1 MSEAPVSELHN
12 QENMLSRLRGAA
24 KSRVV
29 ATENR
34 ENLPPKSRALATEN
48 QENLPPRTVLG
59 ALQQNAASR
68 PQNQRA
74 AGKQVGML
82 PALSYQC

>member
-1 MSEAPVSELHN
+1 MSEA
-12 QENMLSRLRGAA
+12 
-24 KSRVV
+24 
-29 ATENR
+29 
-34 ENLPPKSRALATEN
+34 PPKSRALATEN